1 MNNPPPTDKREYTYA
16 VPMSPLPYV
25 RLSDEQLNEFI
36 AIYRR
41 EYKEDITRAQAL
53 EMATNLLSLY
63 QLFSRQ
69 LPSEHS
75 ASQNS
80 KQHDDENHRNDHPG
94 IGFRT

>member
-1 MNNPPPTDKREYTYA
+1 VNNPPPTDKREYTYA

-41 EYKEDITRAQAL
+41 EYKEDITRARAL

-63 QLFSRQ
+63 QLLSRK
-69 LPSEHS
+69 LPNEHS
-75 ASQNS
+75 ASQYP
-80 KQHDDENHRNDHPG
+80 KLPDDLHHDDHPQ